1 MGFRVPDFCG
11 ERCGYTVMFYTI
23 FKGCFHITWEIM
35 SNATAQWWF
44 SSGEMSLYLMA
55 SSVLAFTC
63 RRKPNKQ
70 INIGICLH
78 LPKKLKND

>member
-1 MGFRVPDFCG
+1 M
-11 ERCGYTVMFYTI
+11 I
-23 FKGCFHITWEIM
+23 

-63 RRKPNKQ
+63 DKY
-70 INIGICLH
+70 G
-78 LPKKLKND
+78 KKMMKYMGAEVRFGSPLEHV